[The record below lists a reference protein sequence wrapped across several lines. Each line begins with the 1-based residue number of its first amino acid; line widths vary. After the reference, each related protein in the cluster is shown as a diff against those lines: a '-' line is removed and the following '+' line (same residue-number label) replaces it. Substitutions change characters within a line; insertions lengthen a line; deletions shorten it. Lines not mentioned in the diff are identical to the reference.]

1 MTEAAPALRQAE
13 IVVHGATSGGV
24 RAAVAAARLGLD
36 AVLVEPGRHVGG
48 MTSGGLGRTD
58 VGDPRVLGGCSAGW
72 PPGSGRRPDLPER
85 LRAAG
90 QVPAL

>member
-58 VGDPRVLGGCSAGW
+58 VGVLATMMLPEEIIAIPLSLVLA
-72 PPGSGRRPDLPER
+72 DLP
-85 LRAAG
+85 LFHNDLIG
-90 QVPAL
+90 